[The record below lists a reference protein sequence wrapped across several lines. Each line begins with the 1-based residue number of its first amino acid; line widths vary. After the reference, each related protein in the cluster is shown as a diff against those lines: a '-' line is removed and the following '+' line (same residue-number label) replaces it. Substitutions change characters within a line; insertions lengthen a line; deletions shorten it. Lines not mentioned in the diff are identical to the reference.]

1 MQCLRWSKLKA
12 HEGQGRASVRH
23 HKDAGCASEFAE
35 RLCACSIERFLC
47 CRKWCHERSSDLGIR
62 HVGDKIDVAALLY
75 LRHRWPPSTNVFFRR
90 STTS

>member
-47 CRKWCHERSSDLGIR
+47 CRKWCHE
-62 HVGDKIDVAALLY
+62 VGEACLWVWLCRETY
-75 LRHRWPPSTNVFFRR
+75 
-90 STTS
+90 